1 MLLLN
6 TKFSLRVDLNRK
18 IIEHASPVEQDG
30 PEFEQRLDDLAVAAL
45 DEAENANKKQKYD

>member
-6 TKFSLRVDLNRK
+6 TKFLLRVDLKRK

-30 PEFEQRLDDLAVAAL
+30 PEFEQLLEDLAVAAL